1 MDSCRLKWPPR
12 SRGAVRVEL
21 HGFSNWCSLGVL
33 EKTYLVGKIFSWI
46 SQTFIAINFVFL
58 PKNFHF
64 LSRFSHF
71 KILYPKIR
79 LSIFCFRFFQ
89 NSRLFFFQKIL
100 IVFWLWKKAWHKIG
114 LLKKWNNGEPD
125 TRYNNNGSQVQER
138 IVKSASE
145 LSLYIHLRK
154 SYCFSCTKFT
164 KTGLYIGKLPREFLG
179 SSGNLYGVP

>member
-1 MDSCRLKWPPR
+1 MVVVSILHHVEFGPNDHRDYAPHFIKKLKKF
-12 SRGAVRVEL
+12 
-21 HGFSNWCSLGVL
+21 H
-33 EKTYLVGKIFSWI
+33 LVGIIFSWI

-71 KILYPKIR
+71 KILFPKIF
-79 LSIFCFRFFQ
+79 IFFFKIFTKFQ
-89 NSRLFFFQKIL
+89 NSRLFLLSENF
-100 IVFWLWKKAWHKIG
+100 VFWLWKKAWHKIG

-138 IVKSASE
+138 FVKSASE

-154 SYCFSCTKFT
+154 SYCVWAQT
-164 KTGLYIGKLPREFLG
+164 P
-179 SSGNLYGVP
+179 